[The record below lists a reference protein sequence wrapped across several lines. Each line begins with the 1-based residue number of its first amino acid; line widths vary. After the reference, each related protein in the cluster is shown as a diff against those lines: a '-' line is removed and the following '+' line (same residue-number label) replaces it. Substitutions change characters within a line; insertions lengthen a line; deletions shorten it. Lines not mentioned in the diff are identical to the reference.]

1 MAYSAARAAIDPSLD
16 SLRKIKDREFTTNWS
31 NHDLYNKKRSD
42 EEQHKILNVLHENR
56 GEEPRTFEEHK
67 KAFQGNNKFFN
78 KLLTIRKQKR
88 LKSKL
93 SDKSKATEAPKVQK
107 RKRTPS
113 VIEDQPMTSQSAR
126 VLEEKAYN
134 EYKREEERR
143 KQPKKKVKIYETRQN
158 KHQLFDASDPENN
171 LIFAG
176 S

>member
-42 EEQHKILNVLHENR
+42 EEQHKILNILHENR

-93 SDKSKATEAPKVQK
+93 SDKPKATEAPKVQK

-126 VLEEKAYN
+126 VLEEKANN
-134 EYKREEERR
+134 ERFSRREEERR
-143 KQPKKKVKIYETRQN
+143 KQPKKKVKIYETR
-158 KHQLFDASDPENN
+158 
-171 LIFAG
+171 
-176 S
+176 